1 MIMHFFDVDAGNLS
15 MNISASSSEVE
26 DTPES
31 AIGDAVRE
39 GLEKTRLAES
49 VYAYKILR
57 G

>member
-1 MIMHFFDVDAGNLS
+1 MIMHFFDVDAGTLS
-15 MNISASSSEVE
+15 MNSSASSSEVE

-39 GLEKTRLAES
+39 GLEKTES